1 MVHGIRIVEERQG
14 TGAKAERR
22 DVVHY
27 ELEISLTKGEVVIPR
42 QRFETRLGSR
52 NVIAG
57 VEKALEGMHEGGY
70 RKVKVSPHLAYREAG
85 VEGKIPPNAV
95 LVCQVWLKRVVKH
108 VDKQP

>member
-70 RKVKVSPHLAYREAG
+70 RKVKDRPTLRTAKLA
-85 VEGKIPPNAV
+85 
-95 LVCQVWLKRVVKH
+95 LKARFLRTQCLFVRCG
-108 VDKQP
+108 